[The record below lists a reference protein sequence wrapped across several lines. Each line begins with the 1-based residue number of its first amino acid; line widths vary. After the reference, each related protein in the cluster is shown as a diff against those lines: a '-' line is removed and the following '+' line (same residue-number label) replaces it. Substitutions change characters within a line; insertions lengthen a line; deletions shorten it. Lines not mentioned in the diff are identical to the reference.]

1 LFHAVRRGS
10 AAAHHPAGPLTPG
23 HLDEYQDGV
32 CHGSLVRARRCWLD
46 LLAADA
52 LPLPHRFTFVFGCP
66 TERMA
71 QGLTDFLRYTPYAGV
86 VRTAGEPGTAAWQVV
101 GTTHPTIWSLPSLE
115 HLFMH
120 LRGAGARYESPIEA
134 LDLVAV
140 EPCLP

>member
-1 LFHAVRRGS
+1 M
-10 AAAHHPAGPLTPG
+10 
-23 HLDEYQDGV
+23 

-52 LPLPHRFTFVFGCP
+52 LLLPQRFRFTFGCP

-71 QGLTDFLRYTPYAGV
+71 QGLTDFLRYTPYAGF
-86 VRTAGEPGTAAWQVV
+86 VRATGVTGDTSWQVV
-101 GTTHPTIWSLPSLE
+101 GTTHATSWSLSSLE

-120 LRGAGARYESPIEA
+120 LRGAGARYESPIET
-134 LDLVAV
+134 LDLVPV